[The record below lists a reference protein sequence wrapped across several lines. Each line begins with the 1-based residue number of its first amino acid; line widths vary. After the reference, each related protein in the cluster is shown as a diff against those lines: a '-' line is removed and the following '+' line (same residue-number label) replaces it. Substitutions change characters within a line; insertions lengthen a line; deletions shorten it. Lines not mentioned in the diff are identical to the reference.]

1 VTKNIFYKEYEEVI
15 KIGGYILKSFS
26 FNLNKTSTK
35 NTTTPPFWIDM
46 SKLFELYVFS
56 KLVKIFPEPMAVN
69 YHDKYLGR
77 KETDILIRQEGCKC
91 VLDCNYKPKYLN
103 NDPSL
108 EDKRQLPG
116 YVRLRSVYNKLDFL
130 HDKLIKGLIKYSH
143 HDFTD
148 EIDKE
153 QLFKTEISEYVE
165 FYKLGVGLPVL

>member
-1 VTKNIFYKEYEEVI
+1 
-15 KIGGYILKSFS
+15 
-26 FNLNKTSTK
+26 
-35 NTTTPPFWIDM
+35 M
-46 SKLFELYVFS
+46 
-56 KLVKIFPEPMAVN
+56 
-69 YHDKYLGR
+69 
-77 KETDILIRQEGCKC
+77 
-91 VLDCNYKPKYLN
+91 LDCKYKPRYLN

-116 YVRLRSVYNKLDFL
+116 YVRLRNVYNKLDL
-130 HDKLIKGLIKYSH
+130 SHDKLIKGLIKYSH